1 MTFDFNTARNPS
13 VVPAGTIAKVRMTIR
28 PGGYD
33 HPDKGWTG
41 GYVTQGKSGTH
52 YLNCE
57 FTVLNGAYAEKKV
70 LSSIGLYSPNGHQ
83 WEEMGRYFIRSIL
96 NSAHGFSDKDNSA
109 EAQAARRIKG
119 FSELD
124 GLEFVVRIDVRTD
137 DTGQERNEIRVALT
151 PDHQDYAAHMKQQQ
165 SG

>member
-1 MTFDFNTARNPS
+1 MDFNDVRNPNII
-13 VVPAGTIAKVRMTIR
+13 PPGTIAKVRMTIR

-57 FTVLNGAYAEKKV
+57 FTVIKGTYAGRKV
-70 LSSIGLYSPNGHQ
+70 FSLIGLHSPKGSDWEDMGHN
-83 WEEMGRYFIRSIL
+83 FIRSIL

-109 EAQAARRIKG
+109 EAQAARRIKD
-119 FSELD
+119 FYELD
-124 GLEFVVRIDVRTD
+124 RLEFVVRIDVTTD